1 MATRAEEFLDAETF
15 LDGDTHRGS
24 AADFLDAESFL
35 DAPEEPRRLAP
46 GDITAMQFGVARPS
60 QGRLK
65 SGLSSLAQGA
75 GQSISGLPKSLAL
88 LNAPD
93 PFVLRNLE
101 RIDRGQPYVLRFQ
114 PGALGP
120 GGRPPSE
127 DPNEALYREYQA
139 ASPEQRQAIRAR
151 WDEQYNR
158 AVESPLFEAGNA
170 IDRWIAEHFPVNPQ
184 FQDEFWT
191 SKVPQALG
199 SATGFAATAL
209 IGRGALRPLGSTA
222 RTVGT
227 FAVPAELGSAMNRI
241 QTFEDALQSGSDIA
255 TALDASKV
263 GALIGTSEAIPI
275 GHLLTRLDKVSGG
288 AIKRMLVRAI
298 QQGTEE
304 GLQETFSG
312 ILNEAVAQRMY
323 DPTRGIWTLDRAEEG
338 AVGFTTGALLEMLAT
353 IALPGRRRGHGGA
366 PPSQEAEQH
375 TPEEVTA
382 FARDRLASLEAMGE
396 DVTEAQADE
405 RDFLRQNPTP
415 RQVAETYGVQ
425 LREPQSSR
433 EQARANVPSPSPAD
447 IESPLPTDL
456 IQEGKEVIEEALAS
470 QGSDEEIAGLADE
483 LRPFKSPD
491 SVTIASERPDVA
503 ANLARITDRLREIG
517 REDIVQMSRQELD
530 TAFPP
535 RAQTPQP
542 TEVKTD
548 VRETQ
553 PIEAPQGQ
561 EAQAEG
567 AAPRADAEGAAGP
580 VLSAEELLEDA
591 TEPPARETASLDERL
606 DAFADERQAMRDR
619 GETDSPIYDAMGAA
633 TLPGFSLENAQKA
646 VITAIEQGRDDLA
659 DAIIERAE
667 RSAEKAAQAKPGVS
681 PDSPKYEA
689 IKESL
694 EQRAR
699 EAREQANQL
708 RRLAELRRG
717 ERGQPTEPVT
727 VREATEPAGPAVP
740 TPEAQ
745 LPAVATPESEMIA
758 QTIESQTALPSPTTE
773 APRLQG
779 PDEGAPLADMGFRYV
794 EASRAWA
801 KTVRE
806 SENREH
812 LFNVRHL
819 RDGRWRVTQ
828 STRFPGTSVTGTP
841 ARLVGEFANAQQAA
855 EAVGRATSSPQQQPD
870 PAPRGTTPAPQEIP
884 ETAKSGNP
892 DAAAAPPLRVEDFKE
907 KSIIIRGQTKEN
919 IERIKAAGKAAGI
932 RALWNRKAGGWIFP
946 KAREAQVREALAD
959 LLQGQSAA
967 GQGLRGRRIDD
978 EWVRFAPDSGTL
990 NIPRDDMPQIKAEH
1004 RGALANFLK
1013 ARGIDGTEADVPASS
1028 LKPTQAEFSE
1038 KKVEKAKAFTGG
1050 DRAILVSSDG
1060 YVLDGH
1066 HQWMAAVDRGDEIR
1080 IIQLDA
1086 PIRRLLEVVPEFPS
1100 AEGGTPEVPLTI
1112 SYGSTPIS
1120 GTGAIRVSQEGVP
1133 APTGQRQVGTNSDG
1147 NPLFEDQRGVRS
1159 YVKNGVRVT
1168 ESVGV
1173 VATRDGPPRVSV
1185 NPDRRG
1191 PKFQTEE
1198 ERGPEPAGVVSDAT
1212 ETPEFRRWFRDS
1224 KVVDSDGNPMVV
1236 WHGSPARD
1244 FTGFD
1249 KAKINKN
1256 DPDAPVRGFWFSE
1269 SEYDAE
1275 SAGRFPWGRPNAP
1288 DAQIRPFYLSI
1299 KNPASRRDV
1308 SAVVRDLR
1316 EQGGEWDTQTVT
1328 DELKRRGFD
1337 GYQHI
1342 QATRLTAEQRKELMD
1357 EGSVELNSNR
1367 RLTWSEDRGI
1377 DLYDDRVGG
1386 HVTGG
1391 WNTVEEFERD
1401 FQGVWVAFDPE
1412 QIRSSTA
1419 AQPTPSGGT
1428 IESREEPDDGV
1439 QRPIPS
1445 GDARAGAEDVQPAA
1459 SDRGARRAPAEKDRG
1474 GAPAVRRP
1482 DREGAETPERLP
1494 PRAVGEGRGTAGA
1507 RDTDRVPERQPR
1519 AERPAREAARVK
1531 GENYRIEPGAL
1542 AEDRGRVQKAR
1553 DNIRAIEL
1561 MREIE
1566 AEGRPATRAEQ
1577 EQLARYV
1584 GWGGL
1589 KGAFPDSQGKFEK
1602 GLEKVG
1608 ERLRELLTDT
1618 EYATARRSLQ
1628 YAHYTAE
1635 NVARAMWE
1643 AAERLGFDGGKV
1655 FEPGMGV
1662 GNFAGLMPPDVA
1674 VRADYNGLELDHTT
1688 ARIARLLYPRW
1699 GVRQDDFTRAPL
1711 PKDTFDLVIGNPPFA
1726 DIPIKSDPAYP
1737 QGFLLHDYFFAK
1749 SLDGVRPGGLLI
1761 FISSAGTMN
1770 KMDASAREYLA
1781 DSADLVGAI
1790 RLPGTAF
1797 EQSAGTSVTTDILF
1811 LRKRLPDEAAG
1822 DRTWTETVEVTLPNK
1837 EGKPTRGRVSR
1848 YFVDHPEMVL
1858 GEEGFFD
1865 PLYEGRYGVRA
1876 AKDFDLDAAL
1886 RRAMGGLPENV
1897 MSEWQDTADRADIDF
1912 GTAERKEGS
1921 FYIGKDG
1928 LLMQQRQGV
1937 GRPVERRGKGVEGGK
1952 SLAELERIRALVPVR
1967 DALRAVYAADL
1978 ADDKANAETA
1988 RKRLNEAYDA
1998 FVARFG
2004 PINKV
2009 KFQYRRP
2016 TVIQQESARAE
2027 AREEARFTGAEW
2039 REGDFD
2045 ATPLIEQ
2052 KATLSAIAK
2061 ARREARER
2069 AEKAGRPFD
2078 EGSFDPSDMPDV
2090 VVEKRENIDPF
2101 MDDPESYRLR
2111 SIEKHNDQTGEA
2123 KKGIVFFE
2131 NVITREREPEI
2142 KSVNDALLWVLNKR
2156 GRLDIDEVAQT
2167 AGVSESEAIEQLGE
2181 QIFRLPG
2188 TDNQWVIRDEYLAG
2202 NVRRKLRQ
2210 ARAAAERD
2218 PSLQRN
2224 VDALQAAQPAPLPPS
2239 EISANL
2245 GMPWL
2250 PPEVIEQFGTE
2261 SLGLSSLQVRYT
2273 PVLAQWDVDG
2283 DTSSAAALTTWG
2295 TQDRAAPYL
2304 LRDALNR
2311 QDPRIYVEYR
2321 DDHGMKRQRLDVVA
2335 TQAAQEKIREI
2346 KERFSDWLWSDPER
2360 ANRLAELYNE
2370 EYNSLIAREYDGSY
2384 LTTPGISADWQWRPH
2399 QTRVIARIIQSGN
2412 TYMAHAV
2419 GAGKTSAMIGSGMEM
2434 RRLGLVRKPMYVV
2447 PNHMLGQFTKEF
2459 YEQYPTARIMVADE
2473 RRFHTD
2479 RRKQFIADVANEDL
2493 DAVIITHSAFGMIP
2507 VSDEFQDGLIQE
2519 QIEQYRDLL
2528 ASPDLEGQENRITRS
2543 RIEKQIERLEQRLSG
2558 KATKRRD
2565 QVFTF
2570 EEMGIDFLF
2579 VDEAHLFRKLDFATK
2594 MSNVKGISP
2603 EGSKAS
2609 FDLFVKSRY
2618 LETVNPGRNLVLAS
2632 GTPVT
2637 NTMAELYS
2645 VSRYLQP
2652 AELRERELEHFDA
2665 WAGAFGDTVT
2675 RLEQNAAGGYQPVT
2689 RFAKFVN
2696 VPELSVMVRQVM
2708 DVVTSRQL
2716 EQYVTRPKL
2725 KGGKRQMNLA
2735 EKTPELEAYQQVL
2748 AGRMEA
2754 IAERK
2759 GPPKPGDDII
2769 LSVINDGRHAAIDM
2783 RLVNPALP
2791 NNPGSKLNL
2800 LVDNVHRIWKETKR
2814 QPFHTPALGGYSEK
2828 PVDKGPAAQMIFAN
2842 LGLSGARGFAVPDYI
2857 RAELVRRG
2865 VPKKEIALIA
2875 DYKTHVAKQRL
2886 FNDMNEGKVR
2896 VLIGS
2901 TSKMAT
2907 GVNAQRR
2914 LYAVHNLDPLWYPAD
2929 DEQRNGRILRQGN
2942 MNPEVE
2948 IHDYSTKGTYDSTMW
2963 GLMETK
2969 ARFIQG
2975 FFEGDPSLR
2984 DMEDLGEASQY
2995 EQAKAL
3001 TTADPRL
3008 IQLTELKQQL
3018 EKAERRKTAFD
3029 REQYANARRVQDAR
3043 DRVRYYQKRIPEVEA
3058 DIARRQDTS
3067 GDNFEAKLDGKYYTD
3082 RVEFGD
3088 LLLGKID
3095 LMKGETREYKGH
3107 KIGEIGGFDIV
3118 VDVRTWN
3125 KGRKNEE
3132 RLTSL
3137 AIAREGD
3144 HETDARLSE
3153 SARGTVQSLEHILRG
3168 FESDLARYQASLAEE
3183 QRVIRE
3189 FEPQLG
3195 RTFTGQAEIDE
3206 LTTKVRKLERDL
3218 AGTAEPAPKE
3228 KPEAAPPAEPGQDD
3242 AAIAAMLSEGG
3253 AVREGDERFSLRE
3266 QVLKQVG
3273 AVERDLKA
3281 RLDQVGISDRVA
3293 VKLVKYIRRMSDQR
3307 VIEDAQ
3313 GRYAA
3318 RTIEV
3323 ALSGNE
3329 RWALDHEVIH
3339 ALRDLGVIRPAEW
3352 RALSKAAQPR
3362 MDEIRRRYRGQ
3373 KLSEESLVEEAVA
3386 DTFADWSVGQ
3396 RQARGFLRTAFDR
3409 IRDFLEALGNAL
3421 RGNGFQSAGD
3431 VFRRIGRGEVGRRRG
3446 FPGEQPRDERG
3457 RFARVFHGSPY
3468 VFDEF
3473 SLDAIGSGEGA
3484 QAFGW
3489 GLYFAESPEVAGTY
3503 RAANFAQLQA
3513 AANAELGPG
3522 ASVQEYQALLQRE
3535 GRQPGNLYEVEI
3547 PDDVVE
3553 RMLDWDASLG
3563 NPVAKTVIDA
3573 LRAKAEAENNE
3584 RLRLNIRDAFEIDGN
3599 NGEALYRLVH
3609 NMLGSEQAASRYL
3622 FEQFGIP
3629 GIKYLDQIS
3638 RNQGEGTRNIVLFDP
3653 SLITDV
3659 LRNGNAVAPRF
3670 SLRGSDFNPE
3680 RARKAL
3686 AAGKQVA
3693 FDNPES
3699 ERRWQDARRGA
3710 AGQETF
3716 VTRIR
3721 DRLTYIGQG
3730 FSRHFIH
3737 LPNTARFSPAREQ
3750 LRKIEAAPQAAKEDV
3765 VRVLRDLTKG
3775 MSRADLDLFT
3785 RKVVLDDLS
3794 FEVEREHELPFGF
3807 TPEDV
3812 AREKA
3817 KVDAVL
3823 AGRRDLLR
3831 KVSIRNQK
3839 VREVSEALVE
3849 AGVLKRAQI
3858 KNPAYYRH
3866 QVLDY
3871 ARAQVTYAKGTGK
3884 KLKTPH
3890 WARRMGSRLDIN
3902 ANLLEAEFE
3911 WMQKAL
3917 TDIAT
3922 ARTIEWFKRS
3932 DYNLHDDVVAQAKAH
3947 NQALVNGLL
3956 KRDLKQNGFIK
3967 NGRET
3972 SPLNEEWLGF
3982 RQRIAIGL
3990 TKVREALEGGLMAE
4004 VPAEFMDTAAN
4015 ILDETRGE
4023 RSIFPFLAWILDNDL
4038 PGSIGA
4044 AQAFK
4049 AINQRKAWVR
4059 AMLGEKYAD
4068 PMKLDDLVKRGFA
4081 PEGYTTWQPD
4091 EGNLLFTAKT
4101 IPEHTVDRM
4110 LERIAAEGAGAVTA
4124 DELRGAIES
4133 VRSMMV
4139 VGGPKYQ
4146 LIIPEE
4152 LAATLN
4158 SIRDDHADGLFD
4170 ALAATPLG
4178 LWKRWVLINP
4188 RRVLKY
4194 NLNNLSGDL
4203 DAIIA
4208 GNPRAVRKLPQ
4219 AIRELYQVMLR
4230 GKTPSARYREAVE
4243 RGVFDSGLTVQEI
4256 PDINYLSEFESLVNP
4271 PSPLREPGRFAA
4283 TPFLKIWRKLQG
4295 FTWFR
4300 ENWLRYAA
4308 YLDYVERLERGESM
4322 RKVGYGAANREMV
4335 DAIEDPKD
4343 RAALLA
4349 RELVGDYGAI
4359 SHFGKGIR
4367 RKVIPFY
4374 SWMEIN
4380 TKRYWRFLS
4389 NAWDQGIAQGFR
4401 TTGIVGATLGVR
4413 TTAYLA
4419 LRMAVLYG
4427 LVQLWNNLVMGDD
4440 EDKLS
4445 AEERARLHLNL
4456 GRGPDGEVRTLRF
4469 QGALSDFLAWF
4480 GFEQAVGVAQEIERG
4495 RASVGDMLKEIAK
4508 APVNKVANGITP
4520 VITAPLE
4527 FLTGRSYWPDVF
4539 RPRLIRDRWRELAQL
4554 FSVENEYDVIFD
4566 RPSRGYTRSIEEA
4579 VIYKRDEGELAY
4591 NRMKGMAYDWL
4602 RREKGLAG
4610 SGDYQTPRSKAL
4622 YDWRQAKKF
4631 GDRSAERKAYDRLGE
4646 LGVTADDLHA
4656 SVKRAHPLGSVP
4668 LKDRKAFLATL
4679 TRDERAMLDRAVE
4692 WYRETYLD

>member
-1 MATRAEEFLDAETF
+1 MATRAE
-15 LDGDTHRGS
+15 
-24 AADFLDAESFL
+24 DFLDAESFL
-35 DAPEEPRRLAP
+35 DGDTGSGSAAGFLDAESFLDGPEEPRRLAP

-241 QTFEDALQSGSDIA
+241 QTFEDALNSGSDIA
-255 TALDASKV
+255 TALEASKV

-338 AVGFTTGALLEMLAT
+338 AVGFTTGALLEVLAT
-353 IALPGRRRGHGGA
+353 IALPGRRRGAGGA
-366 PPSQEAEQH
+366 TAPEAEQH
-375 TPEEVTA
+375 TPEEVTT

-1100 AEGGTPEVPLTI
+1100 AEGGTPATDPELTI
-1112 SYGSTPIS
+1112 SFGSTPIS
-1120 GTGAIRVSQEGVP
+1120 GPGARQPSAGRIIDLLPGLSERLLSRASNMFGRLDDEIRARLRAVLERPTDETWDDAYSIIIDERGGPGRGLGGTTLWNAWIAVDPEAPRSKPGDTWPRVPSKQDLIRAFQWALGEERSTGDDVRQSQAPGTTQPAAPSGVVDLDERRARRSPTRDELIEIGRAQAEAAGAYDLDDDELADLGQEIVDAAGFDAGAAPSLTFGEGEVVPFPERAPQEPETLPAPDTESGRLAQHFARAFADGRSFGAITEARREAAEVLGRPVNAGTAEAKLVDESVELGVVIRARAIVAEGGTPRAVYDALVDLYGRMPKLSTRTSTSVEQQAYSTPVP
-1133 APTGQRQVGTNSDG
+1133 LAYLAARAAGIT
-1147 NPLFEDQRGVRS
+1147 
-1159 YVKNGVRVT
+1159 T
-1168 ESVGV
+1168 ESRVYEPTAGNGALLLPADPANV
-1173 VATRDGPPRVSV
+1173 VANEL
-1185 NPDRRG
+1185 NPDRAENLRATLPGATVESQDASEWTPDGDFDVVIANPPFGVVKDDAGETRRFQVNDRYETGEIDHAISLRALEAMADDGAAVLIVGSVAKTARTEDARSDAYNSKAKREFYLTLYGEYNVVDHYTVAGELYERQGAGWPVDVIVIRGRG
-1191 PKFQTEE
+1191 PSSRKVPAADPPRIYRSWDELAEALDAQYPVAQGRTRPTDRGRARRPARPAASD
-1198 ERGPEPAGVVSDAT
+1198 ERDRAGGGETRPRGQRGESAPGEPAGVRNGPLVRQPVDIGSLEPPSRELARPADSERPA
-1212 ETPEFRRWFRDS
+1212 ERPRRNPVAGENIRQVAYTPSSRAAPMGTLVPVNMQTAVQNALDGLRTRVGDLDS
-1224 KVVDSDGNPMVV
+1224 FVAGKLQY
-1236 WHGSPARD
+1236 
-1244 FTGFD
+1244 
-1249 KAKINKN
+1249 
-1256 DPDAPVRGFWFSE
+1256 PV
-1269 SEYDAE
+1269 
-1275 SAGRFPWGRPNAP
+1275 
-1288 DAQIRPFYLSI
+1288 
-1299 KNPASRRDV
+1299 
-1308 SAVVRDLR
+1308 
-1316 EQGGEWDTQTVT
+1316 
-1328 DELKRRGFD
+1328 DELGDYF
-1337 GYQHI
+1337 G
-1342 QATRLTAEQRKELMD
+1342 AEQ
-1357 EGSVELNSNR
+1357 V
-1367 RLTWSEDRGI
+1367 
-1377 DLYDDRVGG
+1377 
-1386 HVTGG
+1386 
-1391 WNTVEEFERD
+1391 
-1401 FQGVWVAFDPE
+1401 
-1412 QIRSSTA
+1412 
-1419 AQPTPSGGT
+1419 
-1428 IESREEPDDGV
+1428 
-1439 QRPIPS
+1439 
-1445 GDARAGAEDVQPAA
+1445 DALALALDNM
-1459 SDRGARRAPAEKDRG
+1459 DRGA
-1474 GAPAVRRP
+1474 
-1482 DREGAETPERLP
+1482 
-1494 PRAVGEGRGTAGA
+1494 
-1507 RDTDRVPERQPR
+1507 
-1519 AERPAREAARVK
+1519 
-1531 GENYRIEPGAL
+1531 
-1542 AEDRGRVQKAR
+1542 
-1553 DNIRAIEL
+1553 
-1561 MREIE
+1561 
-1566 AEGRPATRAEQ
+1566 
-1577 EQLARYV
+1577 
-1584 GWGGL
+1584 
-1589 KGAFPDSQGKFEK
+1589 
-1602 GLEKVG
+1602 
-1608 ERLRELLTDT
+1608 
-1618 EYATARRSLQ
+1618 
-1628 YAHYTAE
+1628 
-1635 NVARAMWE
+1635 
-1643 AAERLGFDGGKV
+1643 GF
-1655 FEPGMGV
+1655 
-1662 GNFAGLMPPDVA
+1662 
-1674 VRADYNGLELDHTT
+1674 
-1688 ARIARLLYPRW
+1688 I
-1699 GVRQDDFTRAPL
+1699 
-1711 PKDTFDLVIGNPPFA
+1711 IG
-1726 DIPIKSDPAYP
+1726 
-1737 QGFLLHDYFFAK
+1737 
-1749 SLDGVRPGGLLI
+1749 
-1761 FISSAGTMN
+1761 
-1770 KMDASAREYLA
+1770 
-1781 DSADLVGAI
+1781 
-1790 RLPGTAF
+1790 
-1797 EQSAGTSVTTDILF
+1797 
-1811 LRKRLPDEAAG
+1811 
-1822 DRTWTETVEVTLPNK
+1822 
-1837 EGKPTRGRVSR
+1837 
-1848 YFVDHPEMVL
+1848 
-1858 GEEGFFD
+1858 
-1865 PLYEGRYGVRA
+1865 
-1876 AKDFDLDAAL
+1876 
-1886 RRAMGGLPENV
+1886 
-1897 MSEWQDTADRADIDF
+1897 
-1912 GTAERKEGS
+1912 
-1921 FYIGKDG
+1921 
-1928 LLMQQRQGV
+1928 
-1937 GRPVERRGKGVEGGK
+1937 
-1952 SLAELERIRALVPVR
+1952 
-1967 DALRAVYAADL
+1967 
-1978 ADDKANAETA
+1978 
-1988 RKRLNEAYDA
+1988 
-1998 FVARFG
+1998 
-2004 PINKV
+2004 
-2009 KFQYRRP
+2009 
-2016 TVIQQESARAE
+2016 
-2027 AREEARFTGAEW
+2027 
-2039 REGDFD
+2039 
-2045 ATPLIEQ
+2045 
-2052 KATLSAIAK
+2052 
-2061 ARREARER
+2061 
-2069 AEKAGRPFD
+2069 
-2078 EGSFDPSDMPDV
+2078 
-2090 VVEKRENIDPF
+2090 
-2101 MDDPESYRLR
+2101 
-2111 SIEKHNDQTGEA
+2111 DQTGIGKGRVVAAVIRYALITGRTPIFTTEKPNLYGDMYRDLVDIGVPKMLGRPPKILMTNAGESVPLDEEGTVVLKTPGAATHNARLRQMAA
-2123 KKGIVFFE
+2123 K
-2131 NVITREREPEI
+2131 
-2142 KSVNDALLWVLNKR
+2142 
-2156 GRLDIDEVAQT
+2156 GRLDGYDMVFTTYSQMQT
-2167 AGVSESEAIEQLGE
+2167 HKGEKTARMDFLEAM
-2181 QIFRLPG
+2181 
-2188 TDNQWVIRDEYLAG
+2188 
-2202 NVRRKLRQ
+2202 
-2210 ARAAAERD
+2210 AR
-2218 PSLQRN
+2218 
-2224 VDALQAAQPAPLPPS
+2224 
-2239 EISANL
+2239 
-2245 GMPWL
+2245 G
-2250 PPEVIEQFGTE
+2250 
-2261 SLGLSSLQVRYT
+2261 
-2273 PVLAQWDVDG
+2273 
-2283 DTSSAAALTTWG
+2283 
-2295 TQDRAAPYL
+2295 
-2304 LRDALNR
+2304 
-2311 QDPRIYVEYR
+2311 
-2321 DDHGMKRQRLDVVA
+2321 
-2335 TQAAQEKIREI
+2335 
-2346 KERFSDWLWSDPER
+2346 
-2360 ANRLAELYNE
+2360 
-2370 EYNSLIAREYDGSY
+2370 
-2384 LTTPGISADWQWRPH
+2384 
-2399 QTRVIARIIQSGN
+2399 
-2412 TYMAHAV
+2412 
-2419 GAGKTSAMIGSGMEM
+2419 
-2434 RRLGLVRKPMYVV
+2434 GLVIFDESHNAGGSTQR
-2447 PNHMLGQFTKEF
+2447 GRGGD
-2459 YEQYPTARIMVADE
+2459 EQ
-2473 RRFHTD
+2473 
-2479 RRKQFIADVANEDL
+2479 KKANEPPNR
-2493 DAVIITHSAFGMIP
+2493 A
-2507 VSDEFQDGLIQE
+2507 EFARLI
-2519 QIEQYRDLL
+2519 
-2528 ASPDLEGQENRITRS
+2528 S
-2543 RIEKQIERLEQRLSG
+2543 R
-2558 KATKRRD
+2558 
-2565 QVFTF
+2565 
-2570 EEMGIDFLF
+2570 
-2579 VDEAHLFRKLDFATK
+2579 
-2594 MSNVKGISP
+2594 
-2603 EGSKAS
+2603 
-2609 FDLFVKSRY
+2609 
-2618 LETVNPGRNLVLAS
+2618 
-2632 GTPVT
+2632 
-2637 NTMAELYS
+2637 
-2645 VSRYLQP
+2645 
-2652 AELRERELEHFDA
+2652 
-2665 WAGAFGDTVT
+2665 
-2675 RLEQNAAGGYQPVT
+2675 AAGGVFYSSAT
-2689 RFAKFVN
+2689 YAKR
-2696 VPELSVMVRQVM
+2696 PDVM
-2708 DVVTSRQL
+2708 DLYAT
-2716 EQYVTRPKL
+2716 T
-2725 KGGKRQMNLA
+2725 
-2735 EKTPELEAYQQVL
+2735 
-2748 AGRMEA
+2748 
-2754 IAERK
+2754 
-2759 GPPKPGDDII
+2759 
-2769 LSVINDGRHAAIDM
+2769 DM
-2783 RLVNPALP
+2783 RLAVADI
-2791 NNPGSKLNL
+2791 SKLA
-2800 LVDNVHRIWKETKR
+2800 DAI
-2814 QPFHTPALGGYSEK
+2814 Q
-2828 PVDKGPAAQMIFAN
+2828 
-2842 LGLSGARGFAVPDYI
+2842 RG
-2857 RAELVRRG
+2857 G
-2865 VPKKEIALIA
+2865 VP
-2875 DYKTHVAKQRL
+2875 
-2886 FNDMNEGKVR
+2886 M
-2896 VLIGS
+2896 
-2901 TSKMAT
+2901 
-2907 GVNAQRR
+2907 
-2914 LYAVHNLDPLWYPAD
+2914 
-2929 DEQRNGRILRQGN
+2929 
-2942 MNPEVE
+2942 
-2948 IHDYSTKGTYDSTMW
+2948 
-2963 GLMETK
+2963 
-2969 ARFIQG
+2969 
-2975 FFEGDPSLR
+2975 
-2984 DMEDLGEASQY
+2984 
-2995 EQAKAL
+2995 
-3001 TTADPRL
+3001 
-3008 IQLTELKQQL
+3008 QQ
-3018 EKAERRKTAFD
+3018 
-3029 REQYANARRVQDAR
+3029 
-3043 DRVRYYQKRIPEVEA
+3043 
-3058 DIARRQDTS
+3058 
-3067 GDNFEAKLDGKYYTD
+3067 
-3082 RVEFGD
+3082 
-3088 LLLGKID
+3088 
-3095 LMKGETREYKGH
+3095 
-3107 KIGEIGGFDIV
+3107 V
-3118 VDVRTWN
+3118 V
-3125 KGRKNEE
+3125 
-3132 RLTSL
+3132 
-3137 AIAREGD
+3137 
-3144 HETDARLSE
+3144 
-3153 SARGTVQSLEHILRG
+3153 
-3168 FESDLARYQASLAEE
+3168 
-3183 QRVIRE
+3183 
-3189 FEPQLG
+3189 
-3195 RTFTGQAEIDE
+3195 
-3206 LTTKVRKLERDL
+3206 
-3218 AGTAEPAPKE
+3218 
-3228 KPEAAPPAEPGQDD
+3228 
-3242 AAIAAMLSEGG
+3242 AAMLSESGQYIRRERSFDGVVYNASLVQVSRDTYANYSRALAEIQRFSERVIPKIVKAIDKQLKAEGKSISPDGSTGG
-3253 AVREGDERFSLRE
+3253 AGAKSTNFTSIMHNLIDQMLLSIKADTAAERAIEALRKGEKPVITVANTMGSFIDDYVEDAKVGPGDRVDLTFNSMLERYLDRTRRITIRRPFMKKGEKADYHYLTDEELGPQGLELFNQIRDMIREFDLSALPVSPIDHIRMRLQREGFKVGEITGRTATLDYRPDGSYYRVRPRKEVKIAGRRKAIADFNSGKIDAMILNQAGSTGLSLHASKTFKDQSKRRMIIAQAEKNIDTHMQMLGRVHRTGQVQPPEYDQLVADVPAEKRPAAVLAKKMASLNANTTASRGGALMAEDVPDFLNQYGDEVAARVMADMPEIHLALGEPLDGEDHVDAMRKVTGRIPLLPIEDQEMVYEVLEGEYRALLEQKEAAGESALEAKTLDLDAQVKSRRQVVAPTGENSPFADGVYVEVADVKRIGKPHPTAKVLEMVAESLGIPASDLSADNMEPAKRAGREAAERMHGETRNDFYAYRRALLDDLEGDKARAATEKKLDGQFARFQSFLRTAPVGQSVRVLTDAGNFYGVVTKIQRTGRARNPVALGSWKATIAMTDASKQITLPLSQVFTRETAPSGELGKSTVILERADNVMPGLSVIDAFDKFQTESRETRTIITGNILAGFDHVGGRGAIINFTDRAGGVRQGILMPKDFNYDKAKAEQPVEFRTAQQVLAFIGRGHKAYSADDAVVVSQAGDSVRIEVASSKARGGRYYLDKGVRRATGQDFVRVGDKMRVDVPRESASEALEELKRVGAAFRAIDELKVAREIAGNVGGSEREGDERFSLRE

-3281 RLDQVGISDRVA
+3281 RLDQVGISDRIA
-3293 VKLVKYIRRMSDQR
+3293 VNLVKYIRRMSDQR

-3373 KLSEESLVEEAVA
+3373 KLSDESLVEEAVA

-3431 VFRRIGRGEVGRRRG
+3431 VFRRIGRGEVGSRTG

-3473 SLDAIGSGEGA
+3473 SMESVGSGEGSR
-3484 QAFGW
+3484 AFGH
-3489 GLYFAESPEVAGTY
+3489 GLYFAENPDVAGSY
-3503 RAANFAQLQA
+3503 RSANFAQLRA
-3513 AANAELGPG
+3513 AAKAELGPG
-3522 ASVQEYQALLQRE
+3522 GSVREYQQLLERQ
-3535 GRQPGNLYEVEI
+3535 GRKAGHLYEVEI
-3547 PDDVVE
+3547 PDDVVA
-3553 RMLDWDASLG
+3553 RMLDWDTPL
-3563 NPVAKTVIDA
+3563 
-3573 LRAKAEAENNE
+3573 
-3584 RLRLNIRDAFEIDGN
+3584 
-3599 NGEALYRLVH
+3599 
-3609 NMLGSEQAASRYL
+3609 SEQTAHIRSAAAELGFTQDTAPAATGRDLVAILQMRTGDPEAASKMLQER
-3622 FEQFGIP
+3622 GIP
-3629 GIKYLDQIS
+3629 GVKYFDSQS
-3638 RNQGEGTRNIVLFDP
+3638 RTKGKGTRNIVLFDP
-3653 SLITDV
+3653 SLITEVRRD
-3659 LRNGNAVAPRF
+3659 GETVAPRF
-3670 SLRGSDFNPE
+3670 ALRGSDFNPD

-3686 AAGKQVA
+3686 AAGKQVT

-3932 DYNLHDDVVAQAKAH
+3932 DYNLHDDVVAKAKAH
-3947 NQALVNGLL
+3947 NRALVNGLL

-3972 SPLNEEWLGF
+3972 SPLNEEWRGF

-4049 AINQRKAWVR
+4049 AINQRKAWLR

-4068 PMKLDDLVKRGFA
+4068 PMKLDELVKRGFA

-4271 PSPLREPGRFAA
+4271 PSPLREPGRSAA

-4646 LGVTADDLHA
+4646 LGVTADDLQA